1 MDATASNDYKTSIID
16 GDISGKG
23 CDDVMYMMEWNDGMD
38 QKNDWNATDG
48 MKQDADFRDTQ
59 GQKRKCCSI

>member
-1 MDATASNDYKTSIID
+1 MDASNNYKTSIID
-16 GDISGKG
+16 GDIGGKG
-23 CDDVMYMMEWNDGMD
+23 CDDVMYTHDGMD

>member
-1 MDATASNDYKTSIID
+1 
-16 GDISGKG
+16 
-23 CDDVMYMMEWNDGMD
+23 MMEWNDGMD